1 MARTLGPG
9 APYRGFLADRL
20 FGPLGMA
27 SATTN
32 HPFYCGTSAYD
43 HTYAAIYQFPTGT
56 YWQAEIAAGYYKA
69 TNTKLLA
76 QYGC

>member
-1 MARTLGPG
+1 MKKLIAIATLLT
-9 APYRGFLADRL
+9 ALL
-20 FGPLGMA
+20 PLGMA